1 MVAKIRSNRGLG
13 ARLVLGAALLGL
25 ATASAPAHAADDLA
39 KACKNNLEQT
49 RLWIRATDPQAPE
62 EERAKVRAAVEKTNA
77 LCTAARE
84 AKPKDG
90 EVLVDAAYALFA
102 MGDTP
107 AGVKLI
113 EEAAEAGYPP
123 AMVMT
128 ARYMG
133 TGEHLEK
140 DAEGAWMMLIQTL
153 KSDYPSARIQAALEF
168 LPGGVG
174 PESPKRAHKVLKE
187 MIDAGNGEAMVTYA
201 MKVLGLQ
208 KAEAGSDAAKEGIAL
223 LERAAR
229 EAKDGTALIY
239 LSLLHNQG
247 TMVERSEAKAKEY
260 AQAAIDAGINRAY
273 ATMGQIHQNQGDYET
288 AFKWFKQGAEAGD
301 GFSQAMLGFLYSGG
315 FGVDEDIDQAVAWWT
330 KGRWNGD
337 RLAASYLRVHREGL
351 QAKAEWE
358 QKHAE
363 EAEAKAKEKAAEEK
377 PKKSE

>member
-1 MVAKIRSNRGLG
+1 MMVAQIRSSFGFG
-13 ARLVLGAALLGL
+13 ARLALGAVLLGF
-25 ATASAPAHAADDLA
+25 ATLGAPAHAASDLA
-39 KACKNNLEQT
+39 KECTASLEQT

-62 EERAKVRAAVEKTNA
+62 DEKATVRAAVEKTNEI
-77 LCTAARE
+77 CTAARE
-84 AKPKDG
+84 ASPKDG
-90 EVLVDAAYALFA
+90 KVLVDAAYALFA

-113 EEAAEAGYPP
+113 EKAAEAGHPP

-133 TGEHLEK
+133 VGDHLEK
-140 DAEGAWMMLIQTL
+140 DSEGAWMMLIQTL
-153 KSDYPSARIQAALEF
+153 KSDHPSSRIQAALEF

-174 PESPKRAHKVLKE
+174 PESPKRTRKVLKE

-208 KAEAGSDAAKEGIAL
+208 KAEAGSDEAKEGIAL
-223 LERAAR
+223 LERAAT

-260 AQAAIDAGINRAY
+260 AQAAIDVGINRAY
-273 ATMGQIHQNQGDYET
+273 ATMGQIHQNQGDYEA

-315 FGVDEDIDQAVAWWT
+315 FGVDEDLDKAVEWWT

-337 RLAASYLRVHREGL
+337 RLAASYLQVHREGQ

-358 QKHAE
+358 KKHAE
-363 EAEAKAKEKAAEEK
+363 DAKAKADKAAEEK
-377 PKKSE
+377 AKKSE

>member
-1 MVAKIRSNRGLG
+1 MVAQLRSTLGFG
-13 ARLVLGAALLGL
+13 ARLALGVMLLGL
-25 ATASAPAHAADDLA
+25 SATGAPTHAADDLA
-39 KACKNNLEQT
+39 KACKTSLEQS

-62 EERAKVRAAVEKTNA
+62 DERAKVRAAVEKTNEI
-77 LCTAARE
+77 CTAARE
-84 AKPKDG
+84 ASPKDG
-90 EVLVDAAYALFA
+90 EVLVDAACS
-102 MGDTP
+102 
-107 AGVKLI
+107 
-113 EEAAEAGYPP
+113 
-123 AMVMT
+123 
-128 ARYMG
+128 
-133 TGEHLEK
+133 
-140 DAEGAWMMLIQTL
+140 LIQTL
-153 KSDYPSARIQAALEF
+153 KSDHASARIQAALEF

-174 PESPKRAHKVLKE
+174 PESPKRARKVLKE

-223 LERAAR
+223 LERAAK

-288 AFKWFKQGAEAGD
+288 AFKWFKQGAEVGD

-351 QAKAEWE
+351 LAKAEWE
-358 QKHAE
+358 RKHAE
-363 EAEAKAKEKAAEEK
+363 DAKAKEKAPEDKA
-377 PKKSE
+377 KKSE

>member
-1 MVAKIRSNRGLG
+1 MVAQLRSTLGFG
-13 ARLVLGAALLGL
+13 ARLALGVMLLGL
-25 ATASAPAHAADDLA
+25 SATGAPTHAADDLA
-39 KACKNNLEQT
+39 KACKTSLEQS

-62 EERAKVRAAVEKTNA
+62 DERAKVRAAVEKTNEI
-77 LCTAARE
+77 CTAARE
-84 AKPKDG
+84 ASPKDG
-90 EVLVDAAYALFA
+90 EVLVDAAYSLFA
-102 MGDTP
+102 LGDTP

-113 EEAAEAGYPP
+113 EQAAEAGYPP

-140 DAEGAWMMLIQTL
+140 DVEGAWMMLIQTL
-153 KSDYPSARIQAALEF
+153 KSDHASARIQAALEF

-174 PESPKRAHKVLKE
+174 PESPKRARKVLKE

-223 LERAAR
+223 LERAAK

-288 AFKWFKQGAEAGD
+288 AFKWFKQGAEVGD

-351 QAKAEWE
+351 LAKAEWE
-358 QKHAE
+358 RKHAE
-363 EAEAKAKEKAAEEK
+363 DAKAKEKAPEDKA
-377 PKKSE
+377 KKSE

>member
-1 MVAKIRSNRGLG
+1 MMAQIRSYLGFG
-13 ARLVLGAALLGL
+13 ARLALGGTLLGL
-25 ATASAPAHAADDLA
+25 AALGAPAHASSDLA
-39 KACKNNLEQT
+39 KECKVNLETT
-49 RLWIRATDPQAPE
+49 RLWIRATDPQAPDE
-62 EERAKVRAAVEKTNA
+62 EKAKVRAAVEKTNEI
-77 LCTAARE
+77 CTAARE
-84 AKPKDG
+84 AAPKDG

-113 EEAAEAGYPP
+113 EKAAEAGHPP

-133 TGEHLEK
+133 QGDHLEK

-153 KSDYPSARIQAALEF
+153 KSDHPSARIQAALEF

-174 PESPKRAHKVLKE
+174 PESPKRTREVLRE
-187 MIDAGNGEAMVTYA
+187 LIDAGNGEAMVTYA

-247 TMVERSEAKAKEY
+247 TMVERSEEKAKEY
-260 AQAAIDAGINRAY
+260 AQAAIDAGIDRAY
-273 ATMGQIHQNQGDYET
+273 ATMGQIHQNQGDYKA

-315 FGVDEDIDQAVAWWT
+315 FGVDEDLDEAVAWWT

-337 RLAASYLRVHREGL
+337 RLAASYLQVHREGL

-358 QKHAE
+358 KKRAE
-363 EAEAKAKEKAAEEK
+363 QAKAKEKAAEDK
-377 PKKSE
+377 PKKTN